1 MLVRN
6 NITYTEIDGIN
17 YPDFEEGKQPPK
29 PIGQWGRRHA
39 YYLKEFNYPKYFR
52 LLCTTDMY
60 DYLELVNEEAT
71 ELYDRLVE
79 QYKKE
84 QGVTEKLK
92 AKDMMEWVGKM
103 NNIHNQV
110 TEVVYS
116 QVIFVDEAVKQERF
130 ERYKRYKGALKPDEE
145 PDFKSF
151 TEFEK
156 KEERN
161 RKAREKRKAKKNGC
175 S

>member
-6 NITYTEIDGIN
+6 NLTYTEIDGIN
-17 YPDFEEGKQPPK
+17 YPDFEEGKLPPK

-92 AKDMMEWVGKM
+92 AKDMMEWVARM
-103 NNIHNQV
+103 NIIHNQV

-116 QVIFVDEAVKQERF
+116 QVIFIDEAVRQERL
-130 ERYKRYKGALKPDEE
+130 ERYQRYKSALKLDEE

-151 TEFEK
+151 TDFEK

-161 RKAREKRKAKKNGC
+161 LKAREKRKAKKNGC

>member
-1 MLVRN
+1 
-6 NITYTEIDGIN
+6 
-17 YPDFEEGKQPPK
+17 
-29 PIGQWGRRHA
+29 
-39 YYLKEFNYPKYFR
+39 
-52 LLCTTDMY
+52 MY

-71 ELYDRLVE
+71 ELYDRLVA

-92 AKDMMEWVGKM
+92 AKDMMDWVGKM

-116 QVIFVDEAVKQERF
+116 QVIFVDEAIKQERL
-130 ERYKRYKGALKPDEE
+130 ERYKRYKGALNPDEE

-151 TEFEK
+151 ARFEK
-156 KEERN
+156 KEER
-161 RKAREKRKAKKNGC
+161 KRQKVKNND
-175 S
+175 